1 MTLDEF
7 TSLNIFHTISS
18 IQYDKNELII
28 INIESEKEQ
37 LIIEPPKI
45 KNDPNSLHT
54 KIKDLIEICQND
66 LKKMAL
72 RFNKTLIEYINYK
85 IELYH
90 KNELKDALVTL
101 PLSFEKNKIKKMFS
115 ENDQYLHAVTSFFP
129 GPLST
134 DSIIQ
139 AAHYN
144 NREEKILAMQKRYDQ
159 YIDKKGFKRKKA
171 LDLLVDE
178 FRPWKKNTIIKYLKI
193 PILQR

>member
-7 TSLNIFHTISS
+7 TSLKIFHTISS

-28 INIESEKEQ
+28 INIESEKQQ

-54 KIKDLIEICQND
+54 KIKELIEICQND

-72 RFNKTLIEYINYK
+72 RFNKTLIEYIDYK

-193 PILQR
+193 HILQR

>member
-18 IQYDKNELII
+18 IQYDNNELII
-28 INIESEKEQ
+28 INIESEKKQ

-54 KIKDLIEICQND
+54 KIKELIEICQND

-90 KNELKDALVTL
+90 KNVLKDALVTL

-159 YIDKKGFKRKKA
+159 YIDKKGLKRKKA